1 MSERAEAF
9 RRQALQYE
17 RAASIATDP
26 DACRAYLD
34 LARQLRARAEQ
45 AEAFALVANLRQGIW
60 WPALGRGDDDE
71 NDGRD
76 VGA

>member
-1 MSERAEAF
+1 MNRRAEASK
-9 RRQALQYE
+9 RKALLYE
-17 RAASIATDP
+17 RAASMATDP
-26 DACRAYLD
+26 DVCRAYLD

-45 AEAFALVANLRQGIW
+45 ADAFARVANLREGIW
-60 WPALGRGDDDE
+60 WPAPGRGDDDE

>member
-9 RRQALQYE
+9 RRKALRYE

-26 DACRAYLD
+26 DVCRAYLD
-34 LARQLRARAEQ
+34 LAHQLRATAEQ

-60 WPALGRGDDDE
+60 WPVPGSGDDDKNE
-71 NDGRD
+71 GRD
-76 VGA
+76 VTA